1 MNVGEYL
8 ELHRRR
14 IAIAM
19 LALLVAM
26 FIAISDTVYGLIEQG
41 LDVVEVLILRHP
53 VAGLVAFV
61 GLSAASAMLTF
72 VSTAVLVPVGI
83 TVWGELG
90 TMGLLWSGWLIGGV
104 VAYSIGRFLGRS
116 IVRMLTSKEQMD
128 RYEGSISGRLR
139 WHAVF
144 LFQLA
149 LPSEV
154 PGYLL
159 GIVRYPFFRFI
170 LALALAELPFAAG
183 AVYLGKGFLERN
195 YVMMFAFGTSGI
207 LLVVAALIAWH
218 HRQRHGE

>member
-1 MNVGEYL
+1 MNVGDYL

-14 IAIAM
+14 IAIAL

-26 FIAISDTVYGLIEQG
+26 FFSISDTVYGMIDRG
-41 LDVVEVLILRHP
+41 LDVVEDLIVRHP
-53 VAGLVAFV
+53 VAGLAAFV

-72 VSTAVLVPVGI
+72 VSSAVLVPVGI

-104 VAYSIGRFLGRS
+104 FAYSIGRFLGRGM
-116 IVRMLTSKEQMD
+116 VRMLMSKEQMD
-128 RYEGSISGRLR
+128 RYEGSISARLR
-139 WHAVF
+139 WPTVF

-159 GIVRYPFFRFI
+159 GIVRYPFFRFL
-170 LALALAELPFAAG
+170 LALGIAEFPFAAG

-195 YVMMFAFGTSGI
+195 YVMMLAFGTGGI
-207 LLVVAALIAWH
+207 LLIVAALVAWH
-218 HRQRHGE
+218 YRQRRAE